1 MEHQLLF
8 NWITSNLIKR
18 KTINYNFDTSHI
30 RLAFE
35 HDTNEYISNDE
46 LNDIMIQLDFHAASF
61 ANDPYLNFNISSE
74 SPALQ
79 IYQNEVLGHH

>member
-46 LNDIMIQLDFHAASF
+46 LNDIMIQLGFHAAGF

>member
-1 MEHQLLF
+1 MEHKLLF
-8 NWITSNLIKR
+8 NWITNNLIKR

-46 LNDIMIQLDFHAASF
+46 LNDIMIQLGFHAASF

>member
-8 NWITSNLIKR
+8 NWITNNLIKR

-46 LNDIMIQLDFHAASF
+46 LNDIMIQLGFHAASF

>member
-46 LNDIMIQLDFHAASF
+46 LNDIMIQLGFHAASF

-79 IYQNEVLGHH
+79 IYQNEILGHH

>member
-46 LNDIMIQLDFHAASF
+46 LNDIMIQLGFHAASF